1 MKKIAF
7 FDTKPYDR
15 EFFDRANK
23 EYGYDIRYFKTHLNE
38 NTAELSEGFDAVC
51 AFVNDYLNGQVI
63 DHIKEHGIGLI
74 ALRSADYNNVD
85 LKHAY
90 RRIHVMHVPSY
101 SPYSVAEH
109 ALALITSLN
118 RKTHRAY
125 YRTRDGNFSINGLM
139 GFDLHGK
146 TAGIIGTGK
155 IGQCLIDILLGC
167 GMRILAYDL
176 HPKISYAEEK
186 GVIYTD
192 LEQLYRESDVISLH
206 CPLTPE
212 THYLINDEAIELMKP
227 GVLLINTGRGLLI
240 NSRALIKGL
249 KSGKIG
255 GAGLDVYEE
264 EAEYFFED
272 FSNAT
277 ISDDV
282 LARLMTFPNVLITSH
297 QAFFTREALQNIA
310 DTTLKNIDDFFN
322 DRPLQNEICYQCG
335 GNCVKPGR
343 KRCW

>member
-15 EFFDRANK
+15 EFFDRTNK

-51 AFVNDYLNGQVI
+51 AFVNDDLNGRVI

-74 ALRSADYNNVD
+74 ALRSAGYNNVD

-90 RRIHVMHVPSY
+90 KRIHVMHVPSY

-109 ALALITSLN
+109 ALALITALN

-146 TAGIIGTGK
+146 TAGIIGAGK
-155 IGQCLIDILLGC
+155 IGQCLIDILKGC

-176 HPKISYAEEK
+176 HPKINWAKEK

-212 THYLINDEAIELMKP
+212 THYLINDDAISMMKP

-240 NSRALIKGL
+240 NTRALIKGL

-272 FSNAT
+272 FSDSA

-322 DRPLQNEICYQCG
+322 ERPLKNEICYHCK
-335 GNCVKPGR
+335 GNCVKPGQ

>member
-7 FDTKPYDR
+7 FDAKPYDK
-15 EFFDRANK
+15 EFFDRVNLA
-23 EYGYDIRYFKTHLNE
+23 YGYDITYFKTHLNA
-38 NTAELSEGFDAVC
+38 NTAELSDGADAVC
-51 AFVNDYLNGQVI
+51 AFVNDDLNKSVI
-63 DHIKEHGIGLI
+63 DHLKDHGIGLV
-74 ALRSADYNNVD
+74 ALRSAGYNNVD
-85 LKHAY
+85 LNHAY
-90 RRIHVMHVPSY
+90 RRLHVMRVPGY

-109 ALALITSLN
+109 AMALIMALN

-146 TAGIIGTGK
+146 TAGVVGTGK

-167 GMRILAYDL
+167 GMRILAHD
-176 HPKISYAEEK
+176 PNPNRAYAEEK
-186 GVIYTD
+186 GILYTD
-192 LEQLYRESDVISLH
+192 LEQLYRESDVVSLH

-212 THYLINDEAIELMKP
+212 THYLINEKAIEQMKP
-227 GVLLINTGRGLLI
+227 GVLLINTGRGQLI
-240 NSRALIKGL
+240 NSRALIRGL

-255 GAGLDVYEE
+255 AAGLDVYEE

-272 FSNAT
+272 FSNSA
-277 ISDDV
+277 IDDDV

-322 DRPLQNEICYQCG
+322 DRPLLNEICYHCT
-335 GNCVKPGR
+335 GNCVKPG
-343 KRCW
+343 KKSCW

>member
-15 EFFDRANK
+15 EFFDHANK
-23 EYGYDIRYFKTHLNE
+23 DYGYEIRYLKTHLNE
-38 NTAELSEGFDAVC
+38 STAELTEKADVVC
-51 AFVNDYLNGQVI
+51 AFVNDNINKAVI
-63 DHIKEHGIGLI
+63 DRMKEHGVELLV
-74 ALRSADYNNVD
+74 LRSAGYNNVD
-85 LKHAY
+85 LQYAY
-90 RRIHVMHVPSY
+90 KRLHVMRVPSY
-101 SPYSVAEH
+101 SPHSVAEH
-109 ALALITSLN
+109 ALALITALN

-139 GFDLHGK
+139 GFDLYGK

-155 IGQCLIDILLGC
+155 IGQTLISILKGC

-176 HPKISYAEEK
+176 HPNQSYAEES
-186 GVIYTD
+186 GITYTG

-212 THYLINDEAIELMKP
+212 THYLINDEAISLMKH
-227 GVLLINTGRGLLI
+227 GVLLINTGRGQLI
-240 NSRALIKGL
+240 NTRALIKGL

-264 EAEYFFED
+264 EAEFFFED
-272 FSNAT
+272 FSDSA

-297 QAFFTREALQNIA
+297 QGFFTREALQNIA
-310 DTTLKNIDDFFN
+310 DTTLKNVDDFYR
-322 DRPLQNEICYQCG
+322 DLPLVNEICYNCG
-335 GNCVKPGR
+335 GNCVKPG
-343 KRCW
+343 KMRCW